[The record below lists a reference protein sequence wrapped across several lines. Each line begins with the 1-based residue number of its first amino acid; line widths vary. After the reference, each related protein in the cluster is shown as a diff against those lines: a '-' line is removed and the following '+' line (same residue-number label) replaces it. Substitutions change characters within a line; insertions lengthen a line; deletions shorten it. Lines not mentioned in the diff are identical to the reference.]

1 MKTLKKLMI
10 ALIITGVYAEL
21 SAQPVIGLKG
31 GFTISSLG
39 GEQYEDYTDLEYG
52 DSYNFSAM
60 PGLQFG
66 ITSEFELSD
75 EFFLQSGLIFKQKG
89 IKVMGHITAYE
100 GYYYSEPA
108 YTFKGK
114 FNFFYLDIPINGMY
128 KLELDDHFLLLYTGP
143 SVNIGL
149 SGQMKATYDYDD
161 GEEEKYK
168 ESFEWGNDEDNDQF
182 KRLELGWTFGMGF
195 QFEELLQ
202 FRVSYNHGL
211 NNISTYQEEDEYM
224 TKNRVFQVSAVL
236 LLNELDLF

>member
-1 MKTLKKLMI
+1 MKTIKILAV
-10 ALIITGVYAEL
+10 ALIITSISTGL
-21 SAQPVIGLKG
+21 FAQPVIGLKG
-31 GFTISSLG
+31 GFTLSSLS

-52 DSYNFSAM
+52 DSYDFGIK

-66 ITSEFELSD
+66 ITAEFELAD

-89 IKVMGHITAYE
+89 VRVEGDIPAYD

-114 FNFFYLDIPINGMY
+114 YSFFYLDIPINGMY
-128 KLELDDHFLLLYTGP
+128 KLELDDHFLLFYTGP

-149 SGQMKATYDYDD
+149 SGQLKGTAEYYD
-161 GEEEKYK
+161 GEEEKGK
-168 ESFEWGNDEDNDQF
+168 DSFEWGNDENTDIYR
-182 KRLELGWTFGMGF
+182 RLELGWTFGLGF

-224 TKNRVFQVSAVL
+224 TKNRVFQLSAVFL
-236 LLNELDLF
+236 LSELDIF